1 MVQKLPFRFCRLRAI
16 TIPAGSI
23 NNLKNNQVMDQE
35 IILQK
40 LNNIETML
48 QEQNL
53 LKKDVLNLN
62 EACTYL
68 DMSASHLYKMT
79 SQKLIPHFCP
89 QGKKLYFR
97 RLELDEWLLRNRQTS
112 TDEIETMAA
121 NYLLTHKRK

>member
-1 MVQKLPFRFCRLRAI
+1 MDDLILVK
-16 TIPAGSI
+16 
-23 NNLKNNQVMDQE
+23 LKN
-35 IILQK
+35 
-40 LNNIETML
+40 IELML
-48 QEQNL
+48 QQQNIL
-53 LKKDVLNLN
+53 RKDVLNLN
-62 EACTYL
+62 EACAYL

-121 NYLLTHKRK
+121 NYLIRNKRNKL